1 MRSNRH
7 FRASKL
13 KETSSIVLSCM
24 GAAWLCLQ
32 SVVVAGQEPSASIEA
47 PTPADMRDQVA
58 ATNTDEPYSTGWTFA
73 FDNDL
78 LAFRN
83 DDFDYTFGGIATL
96 AGRRA
101 VESPISL
108 DRMLAPLDRFVPYK
122 PGEGAVHHALQF
134 ALIAFTPDD
143 LNASDPIYD
152 DRPYAS
158 AIGIANVR
166 TFFRDPTSPVY
177 ETSFSLGVL
186 GLDVAKSLQRGL
198 HKALDLDEIPEGWNH
213 QISDGG
219 ELTFRLGWGRQ
230 ALLAQHVGDRGLSR
244 DLKWRVETHL
254 GLYTEASVG
263 LSGRWGRIGAPW
275 WTHSPERSSYL
286 SQASPIVDDGG
297 GGRELYLWA
306 GAKARLRLYN
316 VLLQGQFR
324 ESEVEISSSDV
335 ERLVLEAWVGATWE
349 LPSGTRLS
357 YVMRYETAEIK
368 LGLGNRDMRW
378 AGLVVSRPFR

>member
-1 MRSNRH
+1 VKH
-7 FRASKL
+7 QLLESKRW
-13 KETSSIVLSCM
+13 SIRSIVMSCI
-24 GAAWLCLQ
+24 GTVGLFLH
-32 SVVVAGQEPSASIEA
+32 SIGVVAQEQPPAIDTAVRPASRES
-47 PTPADMRDQVA
+47 PAAMDPG
-58 ATNTDEPYSTGWTFA
+58 EPHSTGWAFA

-78 LAFRN
+78 LALN
-83 DDFDYTFGGIATL
+83 DDFDYTFGGVATV

-108 DRMLAPLDRFVPYK
+108 ERMLAPLDRLVPYER
-122 PGEGAVHHALQF
+122 GEGTVHHGLQF

-143 LNASDPIYD
+143 LNASEPIYD

-166 TFFRDPTSPVY
+166 TFFVDATSPVY

-186 GLDVAKSLQRGL
+186 GLDVAKALQRGL
-198 HKALDLDEIPEGWNH
+198 HKALDLDEIPQGWNH

-230 ALLAQHVGDRGLSR
+230 ALLTQRVGARGVSR

-254 GLYTEASVG
+254 GLYTEASFG

-286 SQASPIVDDGG
+286 SQASPIIGDGR
-297 GGRELYLWA
+297 GGRELYVWA
-306 GAKARLRLYN
+306 GAKVRLRLYN
-316 VLLQGQFR
+316 ALLQGQFR
-324 ESEVEISSSDV
+324 DSEVEIRSSDI
-335 ERLVLEAWVGATWE
+335 ERAVFEAWLGVTWE
-349 LPSGTRLS
+349 LPRGTHLS
-357 YVMRYETAEIK
+357 YVARYSMAEIK
-368 LGLGNRDMRW
+368 VGRANRDMRW
-378 AGLVVSRPFR
+378 AGLVVSRPVGR

>member
-1 MRSNRH
+1 MDAVGQGQSP
-7 FRASKL
+7 A
-13 KETSSIVLSCM
+13 IDAPIAP
-24 GAAWLCLQ
+24 AA
-32 SVVVAGQEPSASIEA
+32 GEEP
-47 PTPADMRDQVA
+47 
-58 ATNTDEPYSTGWTFA
+58 ATLDVGEPHNTGWTFA

-78 LAFRN
+78 LALN
-83 DDFDYTFGGIATL
+83 DDFDYTFGGIATI

-108 DRMLAPLDRFVPYK
+108 DRMLAPLDRLVPDA
-122 PGEGAVHHALQF
+122 PGERTVHHALQF

-143 LNASDPIYD
+143 LNASEPIYD

-166 TFFRDPTSPVY
+166 TFFVDATSPVY
-177 ETSFSLGVL
+177 ETSLSLGVL
-186 GLDVAKSLQRGL
+186 GLDVAKALQRGL
-198 HKALDLDEIPEGWNH
+198 HEGLDLDEIPQGWNH

-230 ALLAQHVGDRGLSR
+230 ALLTQGIGDRGVSR

-254 GLYTEASVG
+254 GLYTEASFG
-263 LSGRWGRIGAPW
+263 LSGRWGRIDAPW

-286 SQASPIVDDGG
+286 SQASPIVGDGRG
-297 GGRELYLWA
+297 TREFYVWA

-324 ESEVEISSSDV
+324 DNEVEIRSSDIARV
-335 ERLVLEAWVGATWE
+335 VFEAWLGVTWE
-349 LPSGTRLS
+349 LPGGTRFS
-357 YVMRYETAEIK
+357 YVARYGTPEIK
-368 LGLGNRDMRW
+368 VGRADRDMRW
-378 AGLVVSRPFR
+378 AGLVVSRPVGR